1 MKSLIALL
9 LISTNAFSQIPAP
22 IKKATA
28 NDLVEKLAP
37 AIDDQPKTRSLG
49 SLGSRNIIPQPKS
62 IDLVIQFDL
71 DSAKLKE
78 PSKPLLD
85 SLVEA
90 MKNDRLATIKFKIE
104 GHTDAQGSE
113 QHNLKLS
120 QSRADS
126 VMAYLTSQG
135 VDKERLTGEGKG
147 FSELLLPEKPK
158 APENRR
164 VKRTTQP

>member
-1 MKSLIALL
+1 MKTLIALL
-9 LISTNAFSQIPAP
+9 FISTAAFSQVPAS
-22 IKKATA
+22 IKSATA

-37 AIDDQPKTRSLG
+37 AEDQPKTRSMG
-49 SLGSRNIIPQPKS
+49 NRNIIPQPKS

-71 DSAKLKE
+71 DSAKLK
-78 PSKPLLD
+78 PDSKPLLS

-90 MKNDRLATIKFKIE
+90 MKNDRLAAIKFKIE

-126 VMAYLTSQG
+126 VTAYLTSQG
-135 VDKERLTGEGKG
+135 VDKERLVGEGKG
-147 FSELLLPEKPK
+147 FSDLLLPEKPK
-158 APENRR
+158 AAENRR
-164 VKRTTQP
+164 VRITTQP

>member
-1 MKSLIALL
+1 MKTLLALL
-9 LISTNAFSQIPAP
+9 LISTTAFSQAPAP

-28 NDLVEKLAP
+28 NDLVDKLAP
-37 AIDDQPKTRSLG
+37 AEDQPKTRSMG
-49 SLGSRNIIPQPKS
+49 NRNLIPQPKS

-71 DSAKLKE
+71 DSAKLK
-78 PSKPLLD
+78 PDSNPLLS

-90 MKNDRLATIKFKIE
+90 MKNERLAAIKFKVE

-120 QSRADS
+120 QSRAES

-135 VDKERLTGEGKG
+135 VDKERLAGEGKG
-147 FSELLLPEKPK
+147 FSDLLLPEKPK
-158 APENRR
+158 AAENRR
-164 VKRTTQP
+164 VRITTQP

>member
-1 MKSLIALL
+1 MKTLIALL
-9 LISTNAFSQIPAP
+9 LISTSAYSQVQAP
-22 IKKATA
+22 IKNATA

-37 AIDDQPKTRSLG
+37 AEGQPKTRSLG
-49 SLGSRNIIPQPKS
+49 NRNIVPQPKS

-71 DSAKLKE
+71 DSAKLK
-78 PSKPLLD
+78 PDSMPLLS

-90 MKNDRLATIKFKIE
+90 MKNDRLAAIKFKVE
-104 GHTDAQGSE
+104 GHTDVQGSE

-147 FSELLLPEKPK
+147 FSDLLLPEKPK
-158 APENRR
+158 AAENRR
-164 VKRTTQP
+164 VRITTLP

>member
-1 MKSLIALL
+1 MKTLIALL
-9 LISTNAFSQIPAP
+9 LISTSAYSQVQVP
-22 IKKATA
+22 IKSATA
-28 NDLVEKLAP
+28 LDLVEKLAP
-37 AIDDQPKTRSLG
+37 AEDQPKTRSM
-49 SLGSRNIIPQPKS
+49 GSRNIIPQPKS
-62 IDLVIQFDL
+62 INLVIQFDL
-71 DSAKLKE
+71 DSARLK
-78 PSKPLLD
+78 PDSMPLLS

-90 MKNDRLATIKFKIE
+90 MKNDRLAAIKFKVE

-158 APENRR
+158 AAENRR
-164 VKRTTQP
+164 VRITTLP

>member
-1 MKSLIALL
+1 MKTFITLL
-9 LISTNAFSQIPAP
+9 LISTSAYSQVQAP
-22 IKKATA
+22 IKEATA

-37 AIDDQPKTRSLG
+37 SDDQPKTRSLG
-49 SLGSRNIIPQPKS
+49 NRNIIPQPKS
-62 IDLVIQFDL
+62 IDLIIQFDL
-71 DSAKLKE
+71 DSAKLKTA
-78 PSKPLLD
+78 SIPLLS

-90 MKNDRLATIKFKIE
+90 MKNDRLAAIKFKVE

-126 VMAYLTSQG
+126 VMAYLTSRG
-135 VDKERLTGEGKG
+135 VDKERLLGEGKG

-158 APENRR
+158 AAENRR
-164 VKRTTQP
+164 VRITTQP

>member
-1 MKSLIALL
+1 MKTLIALL
-9 LISTNAFSQIPAP
+9 LISTSAYSQAQAP
-22 IKKATA
+22 IRNATA

-37 AIDDQPKTRSLG
+37 AEDQPKTRSLG
-49 SLGSRNIIPQPKS
+49 NRNIIPQPKS
-62 IDLVIQFDL
+62 IDLVFQFDL

-90 MKNDRLATIKFKIE
+90 MKSDRLATIKFKIE

-158 APENRR
+158 AAENRR
-164 VKRTTQP
+164 VKITTQP

>member
-1 MKSLIALL
+1 MKTIILLL
-9 LISTNAFSQIPAP
+9 LITTSAHSQVQAP
-22 IKKATA
+22 IKSATA

-37 AIDDQPKTRSLG
+37 AEHQPKTRSLG
-49 SLGSRNIIPQPKS
+49 NRNIVPQPKS

-71 DSAKLKE
+71 DSAKLK
-78 PSKPLLD
+78 PDSMPLLG

-90 MKNDRLATIKFKIE
+90 MKNDRLAAIKFKVE

-120 QSRADS
+120 QSRAES

-135 VDKERLTGEGKG
+135 VDKERLSGEGKG
-147 FSELLLPEKPK
+147 FANLLLPEKPK
-158 APENRR
+158 AAENRR
-164 VKRTTQP
+164 VRITTQP

>member
-1 MKSLIALL
+1 MKTLIALL
-9 LISTNAFSQIPAP
+9 LISTSAFSQVQAP

-28 NDLVEKLAP
+28 IDLVEKLAP
-37 AIDDQPKTRSLG
+37 AEDQPKTRSMG
-49 SLGSRNIIPQPKS
+49 NRNIVPQPKS

-71 DSAKLKE
+71 DSAKLK
-78 PSKPLLD
+78 PDSMPLLS

-90 MKNDRLATIKFKIE
+90 MKNDRLAAIKFKIE

-135 VDKERLTGEGKG
+135 VDKERITGEGKG

-158 APENRR
+158 AAENRR
-164 VKRTTQP
+164 VRITTQP

>member
-1 MKSLIALL
+1 MKTLIALL
-9 LISTNAFSQIPAP
+9 LISTSAYSQVQVP
-22 IKKATA
+22 IKNATA

-37 AIDDQPKTRSLG
+37 AEDQPKTRSM
-49 SLGSRNIIPQPKS
+49 GSRNIIPQPKS
-62 IDLVIQFDL
+62 IDLIIQFDL
-71 DSAKLKE
+71 DSARLK
-78 PSKPLLD
+78 PDSMPLLS

-90 MKNDRLATIKFKIE
+90 MKNDRLAAIKFKIE

-126 VMAYLTSQG
+126 VMAYLTSKG

-158 APENRR
+158 AAENRR
-164 VKRTTQP
+164 VRITTQP

>member
-1 MKSLIALL
+1 MKTLIALL
-9 LISTNAFSQIPAP
+9 LISTNAFSQVPAP

-37 AIDDQPKTRSLG
+37 AIDDQPKTRSLV
-49 SLGSRNIIPQPKS
+49 SRNIIPQPKS

-90 MKNDRLATIKFKIE
+90 MKNDRLAAIKFKVE

-120 QSRADS
+120 QSRAES

-135 VDKERLTGEGKG
+135 VDKERLSGEGKG
-147 FSELLLPEKPK
+147 FSDLLLPEKPK
-158 APENRR
+158 AAENRR
-164 VKRTTQP
+164 VRITTQP

>member
-1 MKSLIALL
+1 MKTLIALL
-9 LISTNAFSQIPAP
+9 LISTSAYSQVP
-22 IKKATA
+22 IKTATA
-28 NDLVEKLAP
+28 LDLVEKLAP
-37 AIDDQPKTRSLG
+37 AEDQPKTRSM
-49 SLGSRNIIPQPKS
+49 GSRNIIPQPKS
-62 IDLVIQFDL
+62 INLVIQFDL
-71 DSAKLKE
+71 DSARLK
-78 PSKPLLD
+78 PDSMPLLS

-90 MKNDRLATIKFKIE
+90 MKNDRLAAVKFKVE

-147 FSELLLPEKPK
+147 FSDLLLPEKPK
-158 APENRR
+158 AAENRR
-164 VKRTTQP
+164 VRITTQP

>member
-1 MKSLIALL
+1 MKTLIALL
-9 LISTNAFSQIPAP
+9 LISTYAYSQVQAP
-22 IKKATA
+22 IKNATA

-37 AIDDQPKTRSLG
+37 AEGQPKTRSLG
-49 SLGSRNIIPQPKS
+49 NRNIVPQPKS

-71 DSAKLKE
+71 DSAKLK
-78 PSKPLLD
+78 PDSKPLLN

-90 MKNDRLATIKFKIE
+90 MKNDRLAAIKFKIE

-126 VMAYLTSQG
+126 VTAYLTSQG
-135 VDKERLTGEGKG
+135 VDKERLVGEGKG
-147 FSELLLPEKPK
+147 FSELLVPDKPK
-158 APENRR
+158 AAENRR
-164 VKRTTQP
+164 VRITTQP

>member
-1 MKSLIALL
+1 MKTLLALL
-9 LISTNAFSQIPAP
+9 LISTNAFSQIAAP

-37 AIDDQPKTRSLG
+37 AIDDQPKSR

-90 MKNDRLATIKFKIE
+90 MKNDRLASIKFKIE

-126 VMAYLTSQG
+126 VMAYLTSKG

-147 FSELLLPEKPK
+147 FSELPLPEKPK
-158 APENRR
+158 AAENRR
-164 VKRTTQP
+164 VKITTQP

>member
-1 MKSLIALL
+1 MKTLLALL
-9 LISTNAFSQIPAP
+9 LVSTAAFSQAPAP

-37 AIDDQPKTRSLG
+37 AEDQPKTRSMG
-49 SLGSRNIIPQPKS
+49 NRNIIPQPKS

-71 DSAKLKE
+71 DSAKLK
-78 PSKPLLD
+78 PDSKPLLS

-90 MKNDRLATIKFKIE
+90 MKNDRLADIKFKVE

-135 VDKERLTGEGKG
+135 VDKERLAGEGKG
-147 FSELLLPEKPK
+147 FSDLLLPEKPK
-158 APENRR
+158 AAENRR
-164 VKRTTQP
+164 VRITTQP

>member
-1 MKSLIALL
+1 MKTLLALL
-9 LISTNAFSQIPAP
+9 LISTAAFSQTSAP

-37 AIDDQPKTRSLG
+37 TEDQPKTRSLG
-49 SLGSRNIIPQPKS
+49 NRNIIPQPKS
-62 IDLVIQFDL
+62 VDLVIQFDL
-71 DSAKLKE
+71 DSSKLKE

-90 MKNDRLATIKFKIE
+90 MKNERLTALKFKVE
-104 GHTDAQGSE
+104 GHTDAQGTE

-120 QSRADS
+120 QSRAES

-147 FSELLLPEKPK
+147 FTELLIPEKPK
-158 APENRR
+158 AAENRR
-164 VKRTTQP
+164 VRITTQP

>member
-1 MKSLIALL
+1 MKTLLVLL
-9 LISTNAFSQIPAP
+9 LISTAAFSQVQVP
-22 IKKATA
+22 IKNATA

-37 AIDDQPKTRSLG
+37 AEDQPKTRSLG
-49 SLGSRNIIPQPKS
+49 NRNISPQPKS

-71 DSAKLKE
+71 DSAKLK
-78 PSKPLLD
+78 PDSMPLLS

-90 MKNDRLATIKFKIE
+90 MKNDRLAAIKFKVE

-120 QSRADS
+120 QNRADS

-135 VDKERLTGEGKG
+135 VDKERLKGEGKG

-158 APENRR
+158 AAENRR
-164 VKRTTQP
+164 VRITTQP

>member
-1 MKSLIALL
+1 MKTLLALL
-9 LISTNAFSQIPAP
+9 LISTAAYSQVPAP

-37 AIDDQPKTRSLG
+37 TEDQTKTRSLG
-49 SLGSRNIIPQPKS
+49 NRNIVPKPKS

-71 DSAKLKE
+71 DSAKLK
-78 PSKPLLD
+78 PDSMPLLS

-90 MKNDRLATIKFKIE
+90 MKNDRLAAIKFKVE

-113 QHNLKLS
+113 QHNFKLS
-120 QSRADS
+120 QSRAES

-135 VDKERLTGEGKG
+135 IDKDRLSGEGKG
-147 FSELLLPEKPK
+147 FSELLVPEKPK
-158 APENRR
+158 AAENRR
-164 VKRTTQP
+164 VRITTLP